1 MTVQFQ
7 SIVCTSA
14 VLILL
19 CAGSIGPTRAAAG
32 SDDGFMPRSPEH
44 STIVTVLL
52 YPVNRVLDI
61 LDIFRLNVGFG
72 LGYGINV
79 RATKVLQAG
88 VENYSTVRVGL
99 GKESGIWSPRY
110 GIVYTE
116 SEPLTA
122 GVSLAYHGGRQRGM
136 MEVGTTV
143 HLGIIGADAAV
154 DLAEVADF
162 FLGFAMIDFQED
174 DH

>member
-1 MTVQFQ
+1 ME
-7 SIVCTSA
+7 
-14 VLILL
+14 
-19 CAGSIGPTRAAAG
+19 
-32 SDDGFMPRSPEH
+32 RSPEH

-72 LGYGINV
+72 PGYGINV
-79 RATKVLQAG
+79 RATKLLQAG
-88 VENYSTVRVGL
+88 VESYSTVRVGL
-99 GKESGIWSPRY
+99 GKESGIWNPRY

-116 SEPLTA
+116 SELFTA
-122 GVSLAYHGGRQRGM
+122 GVSLTYQGGRQRGTL
-136 MEVGTTV
+136 EVGTTV
-143 HLGIIGADAAV
+143 HLGIIGADAAI

-162 FLGFAMIDFQED
+162 LLGFAMVDFKED